1 MMLLLSFTVF
11 FHRCI
16 DDRHFF
22 KKIATCIWKE
32 SSVCDLYSHHRA
44 TLPLV
49 QLKYFPKCLQII
61 FFALG

>member
-22 KKIATCIWKE
+22 KK
-32 SSVCDLYSHHRA
+32 
-44 TLPLV
+44 
-49 QLKYFPKCLQII
+49 LQHVFGKNQAYVIYI
-61 FFALG
+61 HTTELHCP